1 MAEIIIRGQIAHV
14 ANRHRHQGQA
24 ATRAQET
31 RPASAGRAIM
41 CMLLIA
47 ALAMIWNLLGH

>member
-1 MAEIIIRGQIAHV
+1 MAEIIIRGQNAHV

-47 ALAMIWNLLGH
+47 ALAMIWNA